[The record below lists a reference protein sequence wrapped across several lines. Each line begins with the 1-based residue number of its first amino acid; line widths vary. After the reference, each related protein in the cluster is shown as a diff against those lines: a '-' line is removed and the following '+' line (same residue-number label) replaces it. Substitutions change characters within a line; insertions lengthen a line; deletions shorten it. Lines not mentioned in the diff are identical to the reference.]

1 MLVLGVHHMV
11 VAEVLVLVLGV
22 HHMGVAKVLVLVLGV
37 HHTGVAFVRKRV
49 PALGLL
55 EVSK

>member
-1 MLVLGVHHMV
+1 M
-11 VAEVLVLVLGV
+11 LVLGV